1 MRNKM
6 KKGLLFVVLMFFVLS
21 CKTKQIQPKI
31 EGAYIQLTDKAQI
44 SFKDLPCTVFFSDGT
59 QEKHLTNEDG
69 KVVVQVVEGRIITKV
84 VYDFSDYKRPEGKL
98 LAKEEFSIIRKL
110 KIKPKSL
117 IQEFNIDLEPRKG
130 MQLIIILDVFNI
142 EL

>member
-1 MRNKM
+1 M
-6 KKGLLFVVLMFFVLS
+6 KKLLVFVVLMLCFLS

-59 QEKHLTNEDG
+59 EEKHLTNEDG
-69 KVVVQVVEGRIITKV
+69 KVVVQVIDGRIITKV
-84 VYDFSDYKRPEGKL
+84 VYDFSDYKRPKGKL

-117 IQEFNIDLEPRKG
+117 IQEFNIDLEPVKG
-130 MQLIIILDVFNI
+130 MQLIIILNVFNI

>member
-1 MRNKM
+1 M
-6 KKGLLFVVLMFFVLS
+6 KKLLVFVVLMLCFLS

-59 QEKHLTNEDG
+59 EEKHLTNEDG
-69 KVVVQVVEGRIITKV
+69 KVIVQVIEGRIITKV
-84 VYDFSDYKRPEGKL
+84 VYDFSDYKRPKGKL

-117 IQEFNIDLEPRKG
+117 IQEFNIDLEPVKG
-130 MQLIIILDVFNI
+130 MQLIIILNVFNI